1 MRSSTAFAPATVANV
16 AVGFDILGFAL
27 ESVGDVVTVSIADDT
42 SVRIKQ
48 ILNETG
54 VSDPLEAPLDVP
66 LDADR
71 NAATV
76 GLIKLREELRLDFG
90 FQVVLR
96 KGIALGSGMG
106 GSAASAVGGLVA
118 ANSLLESPLPREAL
132 LKYALLGEQAAS
144 GASHPDNIAPCLL
157 GGMTLVLSADPF
169 RYVSLPVPKEILA
182 VIVHPR
188 LRVDTR
194 NARSILKADVPLAD
208 HVRQSSAL
216 GGFISGCFRSD
227 LDLIRQSF
235 NDFLIEPQRAPLI
248 PGFAEVKAAALK
260 QGALGASI
268 SGSGPT
274 VFALVP
280 SEGAAAR
287 VRDAM
292 EHAFRAHGLVD
303 VDSWISPVNRQGAR
317 IIDEVS

>member
-1 MRSSTAFAPATVANV
+1 MRSATAFAPATVANV
-16 AVGFDILGFAL
+16 AVGFDILGFAI
-27 ESVGDVVTVSIADDT
+27 ESVGDIVTVSIAEDT
-42 SVRIKQ
+42 AVRISQ
-48 ILNETG
+48 ILNATG
-54 VSDPLEAPLDVP
+54 LSDPLDLP

-71 NAATV
+71 NSATV
-76 GLIKLREELRLDFG
+76 GLIKLREDLRLDFG

-106 GSAASAVGGLVA
+106 GSAASAVGALVA

-132 LKYALLGEQAAS
+132 LKYALLGERAAS

-157 GGMTLVLSADPF
+157 GGMTLVISGDPF
-169 RYVSLPVPKEILA
+169 RYVSLPVPEEILA

-194 NARSILKADVPLAD
+194 NARSILNANVSLTN
-208 HVRQSSAL
+208 HVRQSAAL
-216 GGFISGCFRSD
+216 GGFISGCFQSD
-227 LDLIRQSF
+227 IDLIRQSLD
-235 NDFLIEPQRAPLI
+235 DFLIEPQRTSLV
-248 PGFAEVKAAALK
+248 PGFAAVKAAALE
-260 QGALGASI
+260 QGALGASF

-274 VFALVP
+274 LFALVT
-280 SEGAAAR
+280 SEPEAQR

-292 EHAFRAHGLVD
+292 ERAFRANGLAE

-317 IIDEVS
+317 ITDEVS

>member
-1 MRSSTAFAPATVANV
+1 MRSATAFAPATVANV
-16 AVGFDILGFAL
+16 AVGFDILGFAI
-27 ESVGDVVTVSIADDT
+27 ESVGDIVTVSIADDT
-42 SVRIKQ
+42 SVRIRQ
-48 ILNETG
+48 ILNATG
-54 VSDPLEAPLDVP
+54 LSDPLDAP

-76 GLIKLREELRLDFG
+76 GLIKLREDLRLDFG

-132 LKYALLGEQAAS
+132 LKYALLGEQVAS

-157 GGMTLVLSADPF
+157 GGMTLVISTDPF
-169 RYVSLPVPKEILA
+169 RYVSLPVPEEILA
-182 VIVHPR
+182 VVVHPR

-194 NARSILKADVPLAD
+194 NARSILKANVTLND
-208 HVRQSSAL
+208 HVRQSAAL
-216 GGFISGCFRSD
+216 GGFISGCFQGD
-227 LDLIRQSF
+227 IDLIRQSF
-235 NDFLIEPQRAPLI
+235 DDFLIEPQRAPLV
-248 PGFAEVKAAALK
+248 PGFAEVKAAALE
-260 QGALGASI
+260 QGALGASF

-274 VFALVP
+274 LFALVT
-280 SEGAAAR
+280 SEPEAVR

-292 EHAFRAHGLVD
+292 EHAFRANGLAD

>member
-1 MRSSTAFAPATVANV
+1 MRSATAFAPATVANV
-16 AVGFDILGFAL
+16 AVGFDILGFAI
-27 ESVGDVVTVSIADDT
+27 ESVGDTVTVSITADP
-42 SVRIKQ
+42 SVRIRQ
-48 ILNETG
+48 ILKDL
-54 VSDPLEAPLDVP
+54 SDPLDAPP

-76 GLIKLREELRLDFG
+76 GLIKLREDLRLDFG
-90 FQVVLR
+90 FEVVLR

-157 GGMTLVLSADPF
+157 GGMTLVISAERF
-169 RYVSLPVPKEILA
+169 RYVSLPVPEEILA
-182 VIVHPR
+182 VVVHPR

-194 NARSILKADVPLAD
+194 NARSILKSDVSLTD
-208 HVRQSSAL
+208 HVRQSAAL

-227 LDLIRQSF
+227 VDLIRQSLD
-235 NDFLIEPQRAPLI
+235 DFLIEPQRASLV

-260 QGALGASI
+260 QGALGASF

-274 VFALVP
+274 VFALVT
-280 SEGAAAR
+280 SEPEAAR
-287 VRDAM
+287 VRVAM
-292 EHAFRAHGLVD
+292 EHAFRANGLTE

-317 IIDEVS
+317 IVG

>member
-1 MRSSTAFAPATVANV
+1 MRSATAFAPATVANV
-16 AVGFDILGFAL
+16 AVGFDILGFAI
-27 ESVGDVVTVSIADDT
+27 ESVGDIVTVSISDDT
-42 SVRIKQ
+42 SVRITQ

-54 VSDPLEAPLDVP
+54 LSDPIDAP

-76 GLIKLREELRLDFG
+76 GLIKLREDLRLNFG

-118 ANSLLESPLPREAL
+118 ANSLLKSPLPREAL

-157 GGMTLVLSADPF
+157 GGMTLVVSADPF
-169 RYVSLPVPKEILA
+169 RYVSLPVPEEILA
-182 VIVHPR
+182 VVVHPR

-194 NARSILKADVPLAD
+194 NARSILKEKVSLTD
-208 HVRQSSAL
+208 HVRQSAAL
-216 GGFISGCFRSD
+216 GGFICGCFEGD

-235 NDFLIEPQRAPLI
+235 DDFLIEPQRASLV
-248 PGFAEVKAAALK
+248 PGFADVKAAALQ
-260 QGALGASI
+260 QGALGASF

-274 VFALVP
+274 LFALVT
-280 SEGAAAR
+280 SEAEATR

-292 EHAFRAHGLVD
+292 KRAFGANGLAD
-303 VDSWISPVNRQGAR
+303 VDSWISPVNRQGATVM
-317 IIDEVS
+317 E

>member
-1 MRSSTAFAPATVANV
+1 VANV
-16 AVGFDILGFAL
+16 AVGFDILGFPI
-27 ESVGDVVTVSIADDT
+27 ESVGDVVTVSIADDP
-42 SVRIKQ
+42 SVRISQ
-48 ILNETG
+48 ILNATG
-54 VSDPLEAPLDVP
+54 PSEPLDMP
-66 LDADR
+66 LAADR

-76 GLIKLREELRLDFG
+76 GLIKLREDLGLDFG
-90 FQVVLR
+90 FEVVLR

-132 LKYALLGEQAAS
+132 LHYALLGERAAS

-157 GGMTLVLSADPF
+157 GGLTLVISADPF
-169 RYVSLPVPKEILA
+169 RHVSLPVPEEILA

-194 NARSILKADVPLAD
+194 NARSILNVNVALAD
-208 HVRQSSAL
+208 HVRQSAAL
-216 GGFISGCFRSD
+216 GGFISGCFQRD
-227 LDLIRQSF
+227 LDLIRQSLD
-235 NDFLIEPQRAPLI
+235 DFLIEPQRASLV
-248 PGFAEVKAAALK
+248 PGFAEVKAAALE
-260 QGALGASI
+260 QGALGASF

-274 VFALVP
+274 LFALVTSQP
-280 SEGAAAR
+280 EATR

-292 EHAFRAHGLVD
+292 VDAFSANGLAE
-303 VDSWISPVNRQGAR
+303 VDSWISPVNQQGAR

>member
-1 MRSSTAFAPATVANV
+1 MRSATAFAPATVANV
-16 AVGFDILGFAL
+16 AVGFDILGFAI
-27 ESVGDVVTVSIADDT
+27 ESVGDIVTVSIADDT
-42 SVRIKQ
+42 SVRVRQ
-48 ILNETG
+48 ILNATG
-54 VSDPLEAPLDVP
+54 LSDPFDPP

-76 GLIKLREELRLDFG
+76 GLIKLCEDLRLDFG
-90 FQVVLR
+90 FEVVLR

-118 ANSLLESPLPREAL
+118 ANSLLESPLPRESL
-132 LKYALLGEQAAS
+132 LKYALLGERAAS

-157 GGMTLVLSADPF
+157 GGMTLVISADPF
-169 RYVSLPVPKEILA
+169 RYVSLPVPEEILA

-194 NARSILKADVPLAD
+194 NARGILKANVSLTN
-208 HVRQSSAL
+208 HVRQSAAL
-216 GGFISGCFRSD
+216 GGFISGCFQRD
-227 LDLIRQSF
+227 LDLIRQSLD
-235 NDFLIEPQRAPLI
+235 DFLIEPQRASLV
-248 PGFAEVKAAALK
+248 PGFADVKAAALE
-260 QGALGASI
+260 QGALGASF
-268 SGSGPT
+268 SGSGPAL
-274 VFALVP
+274 FALVT
-280 SEGAAAR
+280 SELEATR

-292 EHAFRAHGLVD
+292 EQAFRANGLAE

>member
-1 MRSSTAFAPATVANV
+1 VANV
-16 AVGFDILGFAL
+16 AVGFDILGFAI
-27 ESVGDVVTVSIADDT
+27 ESVGDIVTVSIADDT
-42 SVRIKQ
+42 SVTLSR
-48 ILNETG
+48 ILNATG
-54 VSDPLEAPLDVP
+54 LSAPIDAP

-76 GLIKLREELRLDFG
+76 GLIKLREDLRLDFG
-90 FQVVLR
+90 FEVVLR

-132 LKYALLGEQAAS
+132 LKYALLGERTAS
-144 GASHPDNIAPCLL
+144 GASHPDNIAPCLM
-157 GGMTLVLSADPF
+157 GGMTLVVSADPF

-182 VIVHPR
+182 VVVHPR
-188 LRVDTR
+188 LRLDTR
-194 NARSILKADVPLAD
+194 NARSILKANVSLTD
-208 HVRQSSAL
+208 HVKQSAAL
-216 GGFISGCFRSD
+216 GGFISGCFQGD
-227 LDLIRQSF
+227 IDLIRQSF
-235 NDFLIEPQRAPLI
+235 DDFLIEPQRAPLV
-248 PGFAEVKAAALK
+248 PGFADVKAAALE

-274 VFALVP
+274 LFALVT
-280 SEGAAAR
+280 SEREAVG

-292 EHAFRAHGLVD
+292 EHAFRANGLAE

>member
-1 MRSSTAFAPATVANV
+1 VKSITAFAPATVANV
-16 AVGFDILGFAL
+16 AVGFDILGFAI

-54 VSDPLEAPLDVP
+54 VSDPLEAPLD
-66 LDADR
+66 ADR

-76 GLIKLREELRLDFG
+76 GLIKLREDLRLDFG

-96 KGIALGSGMG
+96 KGIAVGSGMG

-118 ANSLLESPLPREAL
+118 ANSLLEVPLPREAL

-144 GASHPDNIAPCLL
+144 GANHPDNIAPCLL

-208 HVRQSSAL
+208 YVRQSSAL

-227 LDLIRQSF
+227 IDLIRQSF

-248 PGFAEVKAAALK
+248 PGFAEVKAAALE

-274 VFALVP
+274 VFALVT
-280 SEGAAAR
+280 SEGAAAQ

-292 EHAFRAHGLVD
+292 EHVFRAHSLAD
-303 VDSWISPVNRQGAR
+303 VDSWISPISRQGAR

>member
-1 MRSSTAFAPATVANV
+1 MRSATAFAPATVANV
-16 AVGFDILGFAL
+16 AVGFDILGFAI
-27 ESVGDVVTVSIADDT
+27 ESVGDIVTVSIADDT
-42 SVRIKQ
+42 SVRISE
-48 ILNETG
+48 ILNATG
-54 VSDPLEAPLDVP
+54 LSDLLDLP

-76 GLIKLREELRLDFG
+76 GLIKLREDLRLDFG

-106 GSAASAVGGLVA
+106 GSAASAVGALVA
-118 ANSLLESPLPREAL
+118 ANSLLSSPLPREAL
-132 LKYALLGEQAAS
+132 LKYALLGEKAAS
-144 GASHPDNIAPCLL
+144 GAGHPDNIAPCLL
-157 GGMTLVLSADPF
+157 GGMTLVISADPF
-169 RYVSLPVPKEILA
+169 RYVSLPVPEEILA

-194 NARSILKADVPLAD
+194 NARSILNANVSLTN
-208 HVRQSSAL
+208 HVRQSAAL
-216 GGFISGCFRSD
+216 GGFISGCFQHD
-227 LDLIRQSF
+227 IDLIRQSLD
-235 NDFLIEPQRAPLI
+235 DFLIEPQRASLV
-248 PGFAEVKAAALK
+248 PGFAEVKAAALE
-260 QGALGASI
+260 QGALGASF

-274 VFALVP
+274 LFALVT
-280 SEGAAAR
+280 SEPEAKR

-292 EHAFRAHGLVD
+292 EHAFRANGLAE

>member
-1 MRSSTAFAPATVANV
+1 VKSATAFAPATVANV
-16 AVGFDILGFAL
+16 AVGFDILGFAI
-27 ESVGDVVTVSIADDT
+27 ESVGDIVTVSIADDT
-42 SVRIKQ
+42 SVRITQ
-48 ILNETG
+48 ILKG
-54 VSDPLEAPLDVP
+54 FSDPLDGPP

-76 GLIKLREELRLDFG
+76 GLIKLREDLRLDFG

-118 ANSLLESPLPREAL
+118 ANSLLESPLPREDL

-157 GGMTLVLSADPF
+157 GGMTLVTSTDPF
-169 RYVSLPVPKEILA
+169 RYVSLPVPEEILA
-182 VIVHPR
+182 VVVHPR
-188 LRVDTR
+188 IRVDTR
-194 NARSILKADVPLAD
+194 NARSILKANVLLAD
-208 HVRQSSAL
+208 HVKQSAAL
-216 GGFISGCFRSD
+216 GGFISGCFKRD
-227 LDLIRQSF
+227 IDLIRQSF
-235 NDFLIEPQRAPLI
+235 DDFLIEPQRAPLV
-248 PGFAEVKAAALK
+248 PGFADVKAAALE

-274 VFALVP
+274 VFALVTSQP
-280 SEGAAAR
+280 EAAR

-292 EHAFRAHGLVD
+292 EHGFRANGLAD
-303 VDSWISPVNRQGAR
+303 VDSWISPINRQGAR

>member
-1 MRSSTAFAPATVANV
+1 MRSATAFAPATVANV
-16 AVGFDILGFAL
+16 AVGFDILGFAI
-27 ESVGDVVTVSIADDT
+27 ESVGDIVTVSIADDT
-42 SVRIKQ
+42 SVRISQ

-54 VSDPLEAPLDVP
+54 HSDPLDAP

-76 GLIKLREELRLDFG
+76 GLIKLREDLRLDFG

-118 ANSLLESPLPREAL
+118 ANSLLESPLPKEAL
-132 LKYALLGEQAAS
+132 LKYALLGERAAS

-157 GGMTLVLSADPF
+157 GGMTLVTCSDPF
-169 RYVSLPVPKEILA
+169 RYVSLPVPEEILA

-194 NARSILKADVPLAD
+194 NARSILQANVSLTN
-208 HVRQSSAL
+208 HVKQSAAL
-216 GGFISGCFRSD
+216 GGFISGCFQRD
-227 LDLIRQSF
+227 IDLIRQSLD
-235 NDFLIEPQRAPLI
+235 DFLIEPQRASLV
-248 PGFAEVKAAALK
+248 PGFADVKAAALE
-260 QGALGASI
+260 QGALGASF

-274 VFALVP
+274 LFALVA
-280 SEGAAAR
+280 SEPEAAR
-287 VRDAM
+287 VRNAM
-292 EHAFRAHGLVD
+292 EHAFRANGLAD
-303 VDSWISPVNRQGAR
+303 VDSWISPVNLQGAR